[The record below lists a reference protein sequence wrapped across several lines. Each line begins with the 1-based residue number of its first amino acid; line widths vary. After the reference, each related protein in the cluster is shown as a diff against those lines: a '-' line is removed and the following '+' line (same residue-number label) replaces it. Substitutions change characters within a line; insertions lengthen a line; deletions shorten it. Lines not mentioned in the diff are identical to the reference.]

1 MGCGVQGFAFLAYAF
16 EFQSF
21 GDQVQVWKATG
32 YDFQELRY
40 LLAYMRHANAR
51 QAFELWPRMV

>member
-16 EFQSF
+16 
-21 GDQVQVWKATG
+21 DQVQVWKATG